1 MKSPKLIALSGPA
14 AGSVFELEADVT
26 TVGREP
32 DNDIVLEAQYV
43 SRHHCQFEKI
53 DDGFRVVDK
62 GSHNGTAVNDVPVT
76 ERTLSAG
83 DRISLGGASFLFTD
97 PSAEPA
103 EPALELEDTPLPTG
117 ATVQLK
123 ARDAVYLEPERL
135 QTAALESQETQKAL
149 SAMLEMIGLG
159 VLSASDKNVGEA
171 LPDKILNQFVAI
183 VPADRS
189 AVLMGDSPESLEV
202 LTMRP
207 TPFAVSRTVL
217 GKVLVEKT
225 ALVSNDVAT
234 DSGSGKSLLA
244 SKVRA
249 LACFPLLIHGGHD
262 GHDGHDGDN
271 RVIGA
276 IYLDT
281 QDPKTSFPDDQI
293 ELLMGLASVAA
304 TTLEKARQLGRLRD
318 ENRRRSEEF
327 DLVHEM
333 VGESPLLMKAQ
344 KILAR
349 AAPTE
354 STVLIEGESGTGK
367 ELAARA
373 IHFNSERRDG
383 PLVKVD
389 CTGLNENLLASELFG
404 HEKGAFTGAIQQKK
418 GKLEVADGGTVFLD
432 EIGELPLPLQSH
444 LLRVLQDREFERIG
458 GTRPIAVDIRLVAAT
473 NKNLEEEVKQGKF
486 REDLFYRL
494 NVVKLS
500 LPPLRE
506 RAGDVELLTQYFVPE
521 FRKRVKRPVSGISQE
536 ALAILKRHDWPG
548 NIRELANTIERAVVL
563 GSTELIIPEDLPEM
577 LIEAR
582 RPSRASGAAPTSYHD
597 AVAAKKKELI
607 LDAVSRAEGSIT
619 EAGKLLGLH
628 PNYLHRLISNLD
640 LRDRIKT
647 K

>member
-149 SAMLEMIGLG
+149 SAMLEMIELG

-597 AVAAKKKELI
+597 AVAREEKKSSSSMPYPGRK
-607 LDAVSRAEGSIT
+607 AVLPKRE
-619 EAGKLLGLH
+619 
-628 PNYLHRLISNLD
+628 NF
-640 LRDRIKT
+640 
-647 K
+647 

>member
-1 MKSPKLIALSGPA
+1 MM
-14 AGSVFELEADVT
+14 
-26 TVGREP
+26 
-32 DNDIVLEAQYV
+32 
-43 SRHHCQFEKI
+43 
-53 DDGFRVVDK
+53 
-62 GSHNGTAVNDVPVT
+62 
-76 ERTLSAG
+76 
-83 DRISLGGASFLFTD
+83 
-97 PSAEPA
+97 
-103 EPALELEDTPLPTG
+103 
-117 ATVQLK
+117 AT
-123 ARDAVYLEPERL
+123 
-135 QTAALESQETQKAL
+135 
-149 SAMLEMIGLG
+149 
-159 VLSASDKNVGEA
+159 
-171 LPDKILNQFVAI
+171 
-183 VPADRS
+183 
-189 AVLMGDSPESLEV
+189 
-202 LTMRP
+202 
-207 TPFAVSRTVL
+207 
-217 GKVLVEKT
+217 
-225 ALVSNDVAT
+225 
-234 DSGSGKSLLA
+234 
-244 SKVRA
+244 
-249 LACFPLLIHGGHD
+249 
-262 GHDGHDGDN
+262 N

-367 ELAARA
+367 ELAARKLPPVKLRAFQRKELAARA

-404 HEKGAFTGAIQQKK
+404 HEKGAFTGAIQQKQ

-432 EIGELPLPLQSH
+432 EIGELPLPLQSQ

-521 FRKRVKRPVSGISQE
+521 FVKRVKRPVSGISQE

-577 LIEAR
+577 LDRSE
-582 RPSRASGAAPTSYHD
+582 TS
-597 AVAAKKKELI
+597 
-607 LDAVSRAEGSIT
+607 
-619 EAGKLLGLH
+619 
-628 PNYLHRLISNLD
+628 
-640 LRDRIKT
+640 
-647 K
+647 

>member
-1 MKSPKLIALSGPA
+1 MKSPKLIALSGPT
-14 AGSVFELEADVT
+14 AGDVFELDADVT

-32 DNDIVLEAQYV
+32 DNDIVIEAQYV
-43 SRHHCQFEKI
+43 SRHHCQFEKT

-83 DRISLGGASFLFTD
+83 DRISLGGASLLFTD
-97 PSAEPA
+97 PSTEPM
-103 EPALELEDTPLPTG
+103 EPVLELEDTPLTG
-117 ATVQLK
+117 NTVQLE

-135 QTAALESQETQKAL
+135 KGIALASRETQKAL
-149 SAMLEMIGLG
+149 AAVLEMIGL
-159 VLSASDKNVGEA
+159 LRSADDEA
-171 LPDKILNQFVAI
+171 LPDKILNQFVAV

-189 AVLMGDSPESLEV
+189 AILMGDSTESLDV

-207 TPFAVSRTVL
+207 TPFAVSRTVMT
-217 GKVLVEKT
+217 KVLVEKT
-225 ALVSNDVAT
+225 GLVSNDVAT
-234 DSGSGKSLLA
+234 DSESGKSLIA

-249 LACFPLLIHGGHD
+249 LASFPLVVED
-262 GHDGHDGDN
+262 

-304 TTLEKARQLGRLRD
+304 TALEKARQLGRLRD
-318 ENRRRSEEF
+318 ENRRLSEEF

-333 VGESPLLMKAQ
+333 VGESPLLEKAQ

-349 AAPTE
+349 AAPTDA
-354 STVLIEGESGTGK
+354 TVLIEGESGTGK

-373 IHFNSERRDG
+373 IHFSSERRDG

-432 EIGELPLPLQSH
+432 EIGELPLLLQSQ
-444 LLRVLQDREFERIG
+444 LLRVLQDREFERVG
-458 GTRPIAVDIRLVAAT
+458 GTRPIQVDIRLVAAT
-473 NKNLEEEVKQGKF
+473 NRELEEQIKQGKF
-486 REDLFYRL
+486 REDLYYRL

-500 LPPLRE
+500 LPPLRA
-506 RAGDVELLTQYFVPE
+506 RTGDVELLTQYFVSE
-521 FRKRVKRPVSGISQE
+521 FSKRVKRPVSGVSQE

-577 LIEAR
+577 LVEAKR
-582 RPSRASGAAPTSYHD
+582 GSGAAPTSYHD
-597 AVAAKKKELI
+597 AVAEKKKELI
-607 LDAVSRAEGSIT
+607 LDAVSRAGGSIT

-640 LRDRIKT
+640 LRDRIKSN
-647 K
+647 

>member
-1 MKSPKLIALSGPA
+1 MKSPKLPKLIALSGPA

-26 TVGREP
+26 TIGREP

-43 SRHHCQFEKI
+43 SRHHCQLEKI

-76 ERTLSAG
+76 ERTLSTG

-97 PSAEPA
+97 PSTEPVA
-103 EPALELEDTPLPTG
+103 PALELEDTPLPTG

-123 ARDAVYLEPERL
+123 ARDALYLEPERL
-135 QTAALESQETQKAL
+135 QTAALEAQETQKAL

-159 VLSASDKNVGEA
+159 ALSASDDHAREA
-171 LPDKILNQFVAI
+171 LADKILNQFVAI

-189 AVLMGDSPESLEV
+189 AVLMGDSTDSLDV

-217 GKVLVEKT
+217 TKVLAEKT

-234 DSGSGKSLLA
+234 DSESGKSLLT

-249 LACFPLLIHGGHD
+249 LASFPLVID
-262 GHDGHDGDN
+262 D

-327 DLVHEM
+327 DFVHEM
-333 VGESPLLMKAQ
+333 VGESPLLEKAQ

-349 AAPTE
+349 AAPTD

-373 IHFNSERRDG
+373 IHFNSARRDG

-418 GKLEVADGGTVFLD
+418 GKLELADGGTVFLD
-432 EIGELPLPLQSH
+432 EIGELPLPLQSQ
-444 LLRVLQDREFERIG
+444 LLRVLQGREFERVG

-473 NKNLEEEVKQGKF
+473 NKNLEEEVTQGRF
-486 REDLFYRL
+486 RQDLYYRL

-506 RAGDVELLTQYFVPE
+506 RPGDVELLIQYFVPE
-521 FRKRVKRPVSGISQE
+521 LSKRVKRPVSGVSQE

-548 NIRELANTIERAVVL
+548 NIRELSNTIERAVVL

-577 LIEAR
+577 LVEAR
-582 RPSRASGAAPTSYHD
+582 RPRGASGAAPTSYHD
-597 AVAAKKKELI
+597 AVAEKKKELI
-607 LDAVSRAEGSIT
+607 LDAVSRADGSIT

-640 LRDRIKT
+640 LRDRIKS
-647 K
+647 

>member
-1 MKSPKLIALSGPA
+1 MG
-14 AGSVFELEADVT
+14 GST
-26 TVGREP
+26 
-32 DNDIVLEAQYV
+32 
-43 SRHHCQFEKI
+43 
-53 DDGFRVVDK
+53 
-62 GSHNGTAVNDVPVT
+62 
-76 ERTLSAG
+76 
-83 DRISLGGASFLFTD
+83 
-97 PSAEPA
+97 
-103 EPALELEDTPLPTG
+103 
-117 ATVQLK
+117 
-123 ARDAVYLEPERL
+123 
-135 QTAALESQETQKAL
+135 
-149 SAMLEMIGLG
+149 
-159 VLSASDKNVGEA
+159 
-171 LPDKILNQFVAI
+171 
-183 VPADRS
+183 
-189 AVLMGDSPESLEV
+189 ESLEV

-207 TPFAVSRTVL
+207 TAFAVSRTVL
-217 GKVLVEKT
+217 TKVLVEKT

-234 DSGSGKSLLA
+234 DSESGKSLLA

-249 LACFPLLIHGGHD
+249 LASFPLVVD
-262 GHDGHDGDN
+262 D

-333 VGESPLLMKAQ
+333 VGESQLLDKAQ

-349 AAPTE
+349 AAPTDA
-354 STVLIEGESGTGK
+354 TVLIEGESGTGK

-373 IHFNSERRDG
+373 IHFSSARRDG

-432 EIGELPLPLQSH
+432 EIGELPLPLQSQ
-444 LLRVLQDREFERIG
+444 LLRVLQDREFERVG

-473 NKNLEEEVKQGKF
+473 NRNLEEEVKQGTF

-506 RAGDVELLTQYFVPE
+506 RTGDVELLTQYFVPE
-521 FRKRVKRPVSGISQE
+521 FAKRVKRPVSGVSQE

-577 LIEAR
+577 LVEAR
-582 RPSRASGAAPTSYHD
+582 RSHGASGVAPTSYHN
-597 AVAAKKKELI
+597 AVAEKKKELI
-607 LDAVSRAEGSIT
+607 LNAVSRAGGSIT

-647 K
+647 TKR

>member
-32 DNDIVLEAQYV
+32 GNDIVLEAQYV

-53 DDGFRVVDK
+53 DDGFRVVDN

-83 DRISLGGASFLFTD
+83 DRITLGGTSFLFTD
-97 PSAEPA
+97 PSAEPV
-103 EPALELEDTPLPTG
+103 EPALELEDAPLTG
-117 ATVQLK
+117 NTVQLE
-123 ARDAVYLEPERL
+123 ARDALYLEPERL
-135 QTAALESQETQKAL
+135 QSAALESRETQKAL
-149 SAMLEMIGLG
+149 SAMLEMIGVGVG
-159 VLSASDKNVGEA
+159 VLSAASDKNVGEA
-171 LPDKILNQFVAI
+171 LADKILNQFVAI

-189 AVLMGDSPESLEV
+189 AVLMGDSTESLDV

-207 TPFAVSRTVL
+207 SSFAVSRTVL
-217 GKVLVEKT
+217 TKVLVEKT

-234 DSGSGKSLLA
+234 DSESGKSLLA

-249 LACFPLLIHGGHD
+249 LACFPLVI
-262 GHDGHDGDN
+262 HDGDN

-318 ENRRRSEEF
+318 ESRRRSEEF
-327 DLVHEM
+327 DLVHDM
-333 VGESPLLMKAQ
+333 VGESPLLMIAQ

-349 AAPTE
+349 AAPTD

-404 HEKGAFTGAIQQKK
+404 HEKGAFTGAVQQKK

-432 EIGELPLPLQSH
+432 EIGELPLPLQSQ
-444 LLRVLQDREFERIG
+444 LLRVLQDREFERVG

-521 FRKRVKRPVSGISQE
+521 FSKRVKRPVSGVSQE

-548 NIRELANTIERAVVL
+548 NIRELSNTIERAVVL

-577 LIEAR
+577 LVEAR
-582 RPSRASGAAPTSYHD
+582 RDGGASGASGAAPTSYHD
-597 AVAAKKKELI
+597 AVAEKKKELI
-607 LDAVSRAEGSIT
+607 LDAVSRADGSIT

-640 LRDRIKT
+640 LRDKIKT
-647 K
+647 TKR

>member
-494 NVVKLS
+494 NVVKGL
-500 LPPLRE
+500 
-506 RAGDVELLTQYFVPE
+506 VNN
-521 FRKRVKRPVSGISQE
+521 
-536 ALAILKRHDWPG
+536 
-548 NIRELANTIERAVVL
+548 NI
-563 GSTELIIPEDLPEM
+563 
-577 LIEAR
+577 
-582 RPSRASGAAPTSYHD
+582 Y
-597 AVAAKKKELI
+597 K
-607 LDAVSRAEGSIT
+607 
-619 EAGKLLGLH
+619 
-628 PNYLHRLISNLD
+628 
-640 LRDRIKT
+640 
-647 K
+647 

>member
-97 PSAEPA
+97 PSAEPV
-103 EPALELEDTPLPTG
+103 EPALELEDAPLPTR

-123 ARDAVYLEPERL
+123 AREAVYLQPERL
-135 QTAALESQETQKAL
+135 QAAALKSEESQKAL

-159 VLSASDKNVGEA
+159 ILSASDKNVGEA

-249 LACFPLLIHGGHD
+249 LACFPLLIH
-262 GHDGHDGDN
+262 DGHDGDN

-354 STVLIEGESGTGK
+354 STILIEGESGTGK

-432 EIGELPLPLQSH
+432 EIGELPLPLQSQ

-521 FRKRVKRPVSGISQE
+521 FSKRVKRPVSGISQE

-577 LIEAR
+577 LVEAR

-607 LDAVSRAEGSIT
+607 LDAVSRADGSIT

-640 LRDRIKT
+640 LRDKIKSN
-647 K
+647 